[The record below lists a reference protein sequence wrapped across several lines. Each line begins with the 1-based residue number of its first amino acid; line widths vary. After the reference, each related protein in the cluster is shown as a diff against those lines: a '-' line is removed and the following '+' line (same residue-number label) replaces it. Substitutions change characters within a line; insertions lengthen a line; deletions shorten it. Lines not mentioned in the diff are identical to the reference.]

1 MTVASP
7 SAGPARTGT
16 PPVLAGRRLSK
27 RYGDLVALNDVDFQA
42 ADGEAVGIVGPNGAG
57 KTTLLS
63 VLAGST
69 AASTGSVQLSGVD
82 VTRLGPELRCRRGI
96 GRAFQIPRPFGG
108 MTVLEN
114 VIVGASY
121 GAGLRPRAVPERCVE
136 VLELCGL
143 VELANRRADSV
154 GLLHRK
160 RLELARAVATTPKV
174 LLLDEIGAGL
184 TDAEAAE
191 LVVTIR
197 GLHATG
203 ITIVWIEHIVHVL
216 VQVVQRLVCMDAGR
230 VIADG
235 QPADVLSSA
244 VVIDAYLGKAGA

>member
-1 MTVASP
+1 M
-7 SAGPARTGT
+7 
-16 PPVLAGRRLSK
+16 
-27 RYGDLVALNDVDFQA
+27 
-42 ADGEAVGIVGPNGAG
+42 
-57 KTTLLS
+57 
-63 VLAGST
+63 
-69 AASTGSVQLSGVD
+69 
-82 VTRLGPELRCRRGI
+82 
-96 GRAFQIPRPFGG
+96 
-108 MTVLEN
+108 
-114 VIVGASY
+114 
-121 GAGLRPRAVPERCVE
+121 
-136 VLELCGL
+136 
-143 VELANRRADSV
+143 

-160 RLELARAVATTPKV
+160 RLELARAVATGPKV